1 MLLQISPF
9 SNVISDPVS
18 RRKLT
23 ECNLNLVTSLFPI
36 GVKLLKLFFE
46 YLSSASVL
54 QRKKEQKYMS
64 FPEDVRG
71 YTHVGKTCT
80 GAFKWVANDH
90 QAITPPNWDESATN
104 ESSYE
109 MDTG

>member
-1 MLLQISPF
+1 MLT
-9 SNVISDPVS
+9 
-18 RRKLT
+18 KG
-23 ECNLNLVTSLFPI
+23 NLNLVTSLFPI